1 MHNLFYNFKE
11 RQTKLFNS
19 LKKSFNS
26 LKTRVLFSA
35 LLMIFILLPIV
46 GLIISNAYEKHMVV
60 SLENELSAYS
70 YSILAIIEVENNTL
84 VMPEQLLENQFN
96 VSQSGLYAVL
106 TSSSALL
113 QQKLQQ
119 KLQQNLPRKGSQ
131 VTGKLWSSQSLLAP
145 WQPENFKQPMLGE
158 SLFYEAEID
167 NEKHFFYSLSVS
179 FGSETQPFPM
189 TLHIIKQQNSL
200 TQMMTEFQHQLLL
213 GLAGLMLVLLII
225 QYLWSVWTLQPLENL
240 RSELSDVEQGKSQR
254 LTRTY
259 PTELTQVTEQLN
271 LLLNAEQQQRLRYRN
286 ALSDLAHS
294 LKTPLAVMQTQK
306 ELSTL
311 THEQLNIINVI
322 IEHQLRKAQSA
333 GQSSWYLGTAAA
345 PIAQKLI
352 NSLSKIYQEK
362 SLVFMVDIPSNIN
375 FKGDEAD
382 LLEILGNLLDNACK
396 AAHKEIQLKIKLS
409 SHSLTM
415 IIEDDGKGI
424 APALREDILQR
435 GTRADTYQ
443 HGHGIGLAIVRDLV
457 KSYQGTM
464 LIESSEQL
472 KGAKFTLNFPL

>member
-1 MHNLFYNFKE
+1 
-11 RQTKLFNS
+11 
-19 LKKSFNS
+19 
-26 LKTRVLFSA
+26 VLFSA

-46 GLIISNAYEKHMVV
+46 GLIISNAYEKHMVA

-70 YSILAIIEVENNTL
+70 YSILAIIEVDNNRL

-106 TSSSALL
+106 SSNSILW
-113 QQKLQQ
+113 
-119 KLQQNLPRKGSQ
+119 QQNSTANKPQL
-131 VTGKLWSSQSLLAP
+131 TEKLWSSQSLLSP
-145 WQPENFKQPMLGE
+145 WQPSSFKQPALGE
-158 SLFYEAEID
+158 SLFYEADID
-167 NEKHFFYSLSVS
+167 NNKHFVYSLSVS
-179 FGSETQPFPM
+179 FGSEAQPLPM
-189 TLHIIKQQNSL
+189 TLHIIKQQNDL
-200 TQMMTEFQHQLLL
+200 TQMMAEFHRQLML

-225 QYLWSVWTLQPLENL
+225 QYLWSIWTLKPLENL
-240 RSELSDVEQGKSQR
+240 TNELSDVEQGKIER
-254 LTRTY
+254 LSRVY

-271 LLLNAEQQQRLRYRN
+271 LLLNAEQKQRQRYRN

-311 THEQLNIINVI
+311 TQEQLSIINVI

-333 GQSSWYLGTAAA
+333 GQSSWYLGTAVA
-345 PIAQKLI
+345 PIVQKLL
-352 NSLSKIYQEK
+352 NSLTKIYRDK
-362 SLVFMVDIPSNIN
+362 SLNFTVTIAPDAN

-382 LLEILGNLLDNACK
+382 FLEILGNILDNACK
-396 AAHKEIQLKIKLS
+396 AANKEIRLDISQHQDSMTI
-409 SHSLTM
+409 

-424 APALREDILQR
+424 EPALRESILQR

-464 LIESSEQL
+464 LIESSEHL
-472 KGAKFTLNFPL
+472 KGAKFTLNFPS

>member
-1 MHNLFYNFKE
+1 
-11 RQTKLFNS
+11 LFNS

-46 GLIISNAYEKHMVV
+46 GLIISNAYEKHMVA

-106 TSSSALL
+106 TSNSTLL
-113 QQKLQQ
+113 T
-119 KLQQNLPRKGSQ
+119 QNSPLNGAQ

-145 WQPENFKQPMLGE
+145 WQPENFKQPLLGQ

-167 NEKHFFYSLSVS
+167 NDTHFFYSLSVS
-179 FGSETQPFPM
+179 FGSESQPFPM

-200 TQMMTEFQHQLLL
+200 TQMMTEFHHQLLL

-240 RSELSDVEQGKSQR
+240 RNELSDVEQGNSQR
-254 LTRTY
+254 LTRSY

-271 LLLNAEQQQRLRYRN
+271 LLLSAEQQQRLRYRN

-306 ELSTL
+306 ELSAL

-333 GQSSWYLGTAAA
+333 GQSSWHLGTAAA
-345 PIAQKLI
+345 PAAQKLI
-352 NSLSKIYQEK
+352 KSLSKIYQEK
-362 SLVFMVDIPSNIN
+362 SLIFTVNIPSNIN

-396 AAHKEIQLKIKLS
+396 AAHEKIQLEIKLS
-409 SHSLTM
+409 SNNLTM
-415 IIEDDGKGI
+415 VIEDDGRGI
-424 APALREDILQR
+424 APALRDDILQR

-464 LIESSEQL
+464 LIASSEQL

>member
-46 GLIISNAYEKHMVV
+46 GLIISNAYEKHMVA

-84 VMPEQLLENQFN
+84 LMPEQLLENQFN

-119 KLQQNLPRKGSQ
+119 NLPLEGSQ

-167 NEKHFFYSLSVS
+167 NDKHFFYSLSVS
-179 FGSETQPFPM
+179 FGSEAQPFPM

-200 TQMMTEFQHQLLL
+200 TLMMTEFHHQLLL

-225 QYLWSVWTLQPLENL
+225 QYLWSVWTLKPLENL
-240 RSELSDVEQGKSQR
+240 RSELSDVEQGKNQR

-271 LLLNAEQQQRLRYRN
+271 LLLNAEQKQRQRYRN

-294 LKTPLAVMQTQK
+294 LKTPLAVIQTQK
-306 ELSTL
+306 EISAL
-311 THEQLNIINVI
+311 TQEQINIINTI

-362 SLVFMVDIPSNIN
+362 SLVFTVNIPSNIN

-396 AAHKEIQLKIKLS
+396 AAHKDIHLDIKLNS
-409 SHSLTM
+409 NSLTM

-424 APALREDILQR
+424 APELREDILQR

-443 HGHGIGLAIVRDLV
+443 HGHGIGLAIVRDLI

-464 LIESSEQL
+464 LIGSSEQL